1 MILSGMNIAE
11 VSSISGHKT
20 WSQLRRYTRIKP
32 EQLLDK
38 INNLS
43 YVKSI

>member
-1 MILSGMNIAE
+1 MAVPE
-11 VSSISGHKT
+11 VALISGHKT

-38 INNLS
+38 INN
-43 YVKSI
+43 VQKVV

>member
-32 EQLLDK
+32 EQLIDK
-38 INNLS
+38 VNKVP
-43 YVKSI
+43 YVNTL